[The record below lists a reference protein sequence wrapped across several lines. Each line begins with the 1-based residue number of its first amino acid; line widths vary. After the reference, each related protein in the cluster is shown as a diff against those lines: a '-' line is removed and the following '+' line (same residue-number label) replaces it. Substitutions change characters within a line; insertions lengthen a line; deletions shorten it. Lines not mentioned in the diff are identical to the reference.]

1 MTNSETSP
9 KAEGRKPNHALA
21 AIDESQVANG
31 ILRICS
37 FGFPS
42 DFISTR
48 LPDVGFFTLAI
59 LAMFSSGCAGYKL
72 GPTNGLAA
80 QEKSVEIA
88 PFANQT
94 LQPRLGDAVT
104 FQIRKQLQHEG
115 TYRLATGREGDI
127 LVTGVV
133 THYGRQGVSFVPT
146 DVSDCSSD
154 RTGTRNWQG
163 DIEPASK
170 RLDANPCGNRSD
182 QQRTAGVA
190 FVGWR
195 LGQECRILAGRW
207 ELVMRANSA
216 LGSNAKN

>member
-9 KAEGRKPNHALA
+9 KAEGRKPNQALA
-21 AIDESQVANG
+21 AIDESRVANG

-48 LPDVGFFTLAI
+48 LPAVGFFTLAI

-146 DVSDCSSD
+146 DVVTVRDYRLSMTAQVTARERGTGKVILNQPVSGSTLIRLETDLTSSE
-154 RTGTRNWQG
+154 RQAL
-163 DIEPASK
+163 P
-170 RLDANPCGNRSD
+170 L
-182 QQRTAGVA
+182 
-190 FVGWR
+190 
-195 LGQECRILAGRW
+195 LAGDLARNVAS
-207 ELVMRANSA
+207 LLAD
-216 LGSNAKN
+216 GS